1 MSYRKMKL
9 WEIAHAALLL
19 IRNSFENH
27 FRFQHSKIIAVEFE
41 KKVEKHSFK
50 LKKTY
55 MQMLTFANRIT
66 YLKNLVPKFSYNIM
80 QTFSENF
87 FFNNSKHEQK

>member
-41 KKVEKHSFK
+41 KKSRETFIQVEKNI
-50 LKKTY
+50 Y
-55 MQMLTFANRIT
+55 ANVNFCKSHYIFE
-66 YLKNLVPKFSYNIM
+66 KFGSLI
-80 QTFSENF
+80 FV
-87 FFNNSKHEQK
+87 